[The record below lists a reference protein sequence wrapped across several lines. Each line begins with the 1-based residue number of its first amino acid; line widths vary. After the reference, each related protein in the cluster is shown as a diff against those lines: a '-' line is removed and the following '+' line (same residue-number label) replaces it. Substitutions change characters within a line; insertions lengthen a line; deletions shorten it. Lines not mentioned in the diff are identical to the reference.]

1 MIVNDSTSRFETN
14 TLKYSWQFETNTFC
28 NRLRQI
34 YGKERQFMFSCSTGS
49 RIQQYSIEGD
59 GGLQSA
65 FQKSPTNF
73 PVIMQASGFPV
84 LGYPV
89 RSVRDMGSTTSYL
102 IMVGSMPPSERANTQ
117 ITNCR
122 RISGGLIAQVAL
134 LPFKGGG
141 PPDPSRKINPSG
153 RGKSWVSLPLLCK

>member
-1 MIVNDSTSRFETN
+1 
-14 TLKYSWQFETNTFC
+14 
-28 NRLRQI
+28 
-34 YGKERQFMFSCSTGS
+34 MFSCSTGS

-73 PVIMQASGFPV
+73 PVIMQALGFPV

-122 RISGGLIAQVAL
+122 RISGGHIAQVAL
-134 LPFKGGG
+134 LPLKIWGGG
-141 PPDPSRKINPSG
+141 STRPIEENQSLGP
-153 RGKSWVSLPLLCK
+153 GKETLFCISFNQSNQVLLLIKVKFHL

>member
-1 MIVNDSTSRFETN
+1 MTVHLF
-14 TLKYSWQFETNTFC
+14 
-28 NRLRQI
+28 I
-34 YGKERQFMFSCSTGS
+34 YSTGS

-122 RISGGLIAQVAL
+122 RISGGHIAQVAL
-134 LPFKGGG
+134 LPLKIWGGG
-141 PPDPSRKINPSG
+141 PPDPLREINPSG
-153 RGKSWVSLPLLCK
+153 RGKRHYFVSALNKPAR

>member
-1 MIVNDSTSRFETN
+1 
-14 TLKYSWQFETNTFC
+14 
-28 NRLRQI
+28 
-34 YGKERQFMFSCSTGS
+34 MFSCSTGS

-73 PVIMQASGFPV
+73 PVIMQASGFPRT
-84 LGYPV
+84 

-122 RISGGLIAQVAL
+122 RISGGHIAQVAL
-134 LPFKGGG
+134 LPLKIWGGG
-141 PPDPSRKINPSG
+141 STRPIEENQSLGP
-153 RGKSWVSLPLLCK
+153 GKETLFCISFNQSNQVLLLIKVKFHL

>member
-1 MIVNDSTSRFETN
+1 
-14 TLKYSWQFETNTFC
+14 
-28 NRLRQI
+28 
-34 YGKERQFMFSCSTGS
+34 MFSCSTGS

-122 RISGGLIAQVAL
+122 RISGGHIAQVAL
-134 LPFKGGG
+134 LPLKIWGGG

-153 RGKSWVSLPLLCK
+153 QGKKRFFVSVLTKATRYYF